1 VDSNIYS
8 RYARVKSALNYYN
21 IPIAITSFN
30 KPEIGTE
37 YITKWQKLID
47 LLTGIVCVPSG
58 LITRLSEEQLE
69 ILLTN
74 SSPDNPVKPDIKL
87 NLGMGW
93 YSETAAVN
101 RDLLVVSNALKITEW
116 KENPCTKYNI
126 ISYMGMPILWPDG
139 EVFGTF
145 CLLDKSEK
153 QYTEEHKSL
162 LKTLLEIIENDL
174 RSALLFQKIQN
185 DVVQKELE
193 LREVHH
199 CIKNQF
205 NLLLSTIYL
214 QSKYNP
220 DKLEDL
226 VTDIQ
231 ARIKSIS
238 ILHDKLCHSINM
250 NEIPLG
256 DYLNELGKF
265 VIETMSSSHI
275 SFRCISEVIN
285 VTPNVSINCGLILN
299 ELITNSLKYAF
310 ANTEKPDILVTIYR
324 QDENHLLYSY
334 RDNGTGLPDTFTA
347 GQITSL
353 GTKFI
358 EQEVKQLDGSYE
370 ISGKDGFE
378 FNATLKIS

>member
-310 ANTEKPDILVTIYR
+310 VNTEKPDILVTIYR